1 MRFLIFLFS
10 VVLLSGCLSL
20 PKSRLSPPDR
30 NTLVRDQLVIH
41 SDFALAAHHRV
52 FEELTAQRTDLCRR
66 LALSPSD
73 EPIHVYLFQNAER
86 FDDFI
91 RLHYPKF
98 PDRRAFFVE
107 TDAQLTIYAQW
118 GDRMSEDLRHE
129 TTHGYLHSIVS
140 NIPLW
145 LDEGLAEFYE
155 VPRGRQGLNRPHLTR
170 LLVRL
175 DREHWQPDLPRLEQ
189 LRSAADMTQ
198 DDYAEAWAWVHFLLQ
213 SDPKSLG
220 LLRGYLADLR
230 RDGDTTPISS
240 RMAAFL
246 GDGNSLLTQH
256 LHLASDQQ
264 TTHKN

>member
-1 MRFLIFLFS
+1 MRSLFYLS
-10 VVLLSGCLSL
+10 FALLLSGCIGL
-20 PKSRLSPPDR
+20 PTSRLSPPDR

-66 LALSPSD
+66 LALTPSD

-86 FDDFI
+86 FEDFI

-107 TDAQLTIYAQW
+107 TDAQLAIYAQW

-129 TTHGYLHSIVS
+129 TTHGYVHSIVP
-140 NIPLW
+140 NVPLW

-155 VPRGRQGLNRPHLTR
+155 VPRSRQGLNRPHLNR
-170 LLVRL
+170 LLERL
-175 DREHWQPDLPRLEQ
+175 DREHWQPNLPRLEQ
-189 LRSAADMTQ
+189 LRSASDMTQ

-213 SDPKSLG
+213 SKPETLE
-220 LLRGYLADLR
+220 LLRAYLTDLR
-230 RDGDTTPISS
+230 RDGATAPISS
-240 RMAAFL
+240 RMSAFL
-246 GDGNSLLTQH
+246 GDANLLLTQH
-256 LHLASDQQ
+256 VHHLGGSQPA
-264 TTHKN
+264 H